1 MSEHNVSLPAAEK
14 SSLHRAIPLVPAILG
29 LLIVVV
35 IGAFAYLTQY
45 GIRNS
50 KNWVLHTYAVRDKL
64 QTLDKQLA
72 EVRGTALAYT
82 VSGDANQLKLFREY
96 DQKIL
101 SAIEEL
107 RQLTS
112 DNPRQQY
119 RLGELESLYRQYV
132 TQLEKVAISQGPRTA
147 ASPDEVA
154 AIREFDA
161 QQLRLDALIRSMAD
175 DEKML
180 LDQRLATA
188 NHWFNR
194 NVLGLGLTFT
204 VAVFLLAYNFRLLT
218 REVTR
223 TQEMERVQLEHA
235 RSLRSLSAGIMDLQ
249 DAERRRVARELHD
262 SVGQYL
268 VGLKINLEQL
278 QNDAASLA
286 SGHARLL
293 AETVDMTDRCISEVR
308 TISHL
313 LHPPLLDEV
322 GFESAATWYADG
334 FAKRCGLKVSLQLA
348 KIIDRLPKDVELAL
362 FRILQEALT
371 NVHRH
376 ADAKSIE
383 VILTCSAGRVI
394 LAVHDDGRGI
404 SRDVLARFRSGLAS
418 GVGLAGIRERLA
430 ELQGTLE
437 VEALPRGTL
446 IRASIPTLEC
456 SASEPK
462 AVLTTAI

>member
-1 MSEHNVSLPAAEK
+1 MSEHNVSLPGKHAP
-14 SSLHRAIPLVPAILG
+14 RTRTVPLVPALLG

-72 EVRGTALAYT
+72 DVRGTALAYA
-82 VSGDANQLKLFREY
+82 VSGDANQLRLFREY

-101 SAIEEL
+101 SAIEDL
-107 RQLTS
+107 RQLTA
-112 DNPRQQY
+112 DNSRQQY

-132 TQLEKVAISQGPRTA
+132 TQLEKVAISQGPRTV
-147 ASPDEVA
+147 SPNEVA
-154 AIREFDA
+154 AIREFDS

-180 LDQRLATA
+180 LEQRLATA

-194 NVLGLGLTFT
+194 NVLVLGLTFA
-204 VAVFLLAYNFRLLT
+204 VAVFLLAYNVRLLT

-235 RSLRSLSAGIMDLQ
+235 RSLRSLSARIMDLQ

-278 QNDAASLA
+278 QNDAVSLA

-348 KIIDRLPKDVELAL
+348 KSIDRLPKDVELAL

-383 VILTCSAGRVI
+383 VVLTCSAGRVI

-404 SRDVLARFRSGLAS
+404 SRDVLARFRSGLSS
-418 GVGLAGIRERLA
+418 GVGLAGMRERLT

-462 AVLTTAI
+462 AALTTAI